1 MNMKEAARTA
11 KEYVADL
18 YAGEEITDIGL
29 EEVEFN
35 DRLND
40 WVVTIGFSRPWDQK
54 INNLAAT
61 LERKQVPARCYKV
74 VRIDDDDGRITS
86 LKDRLLQS
94 AVV

>member
-54 INNLAAT
+54 NQPSCHTWEEAT
-61 LERKQVPARCYKV
+61 A
-74 VRIDDDDGRITS
+74 GT
-86 LKDRLLQS
+86 LL
-94 AVV
+94 

>member
-29 EEVEFN
+29 EEVEFD
-35 DRLND
+35 DRLNV
-40 WVVTIGFSRPWDQK
+40 WVVTIGFSRPWGQK
-54 INNLAAT
+54 TNLAAT
-61 LERKQVPARCYKV
+61 LGRKQLPARAYKV

-86 LKDRLLQS
+86 LKDRLLPS